1 MRRTRHSHRL
11 TGTITIM
18 AVLSLV
24 LAACGGDAADDD
36 AATDTTET
44 TQEAEAGDEPEATEE
59 DELDGDTDDGAA
71 ETEADASAAD
81 LKIFMAPKFTGLAYF
96 EVAREGGE
104 QAAEEIGFEF
114 QYIGSDRAETT
125 EQIATLTNAVP
136 QAPDALV
143 VSAIDGDAV
152 APALRQAR
160 ENGIAVVTYD
170 ADAAVDARDL
180 FVNQLSYELA
190 AETMLDAAL
199 LNSPE
204 GGLVAF
210 ISASPTA
217 PNHTA
222 HVRIMKELIDSDSRY
237 SSLSYI
243 DTVQFAG
250 DDATRSQEI
259 ALNLIQA
266 NEDLKV
272 IISSSAVSAPAAQQ
286 AIVNAGMSGEVY
298 ATGVALPSSVREFIQ
313 DGHSEAF
320 MMWDPAELG
329 YIATVAAYQLAT
341 GQITAEEGQMIDAG
355 EAGTYEVLA
364 DGEVQYNKPLMFTA
378 ENIDD
383 FDF

>member
-1 MRRTRHSHRL
+1 MSVNRRRRL
-11 TGTITIM
+11 PKVVVAMT
-18 AVLSLV
+18 AASLI
-24 LAACGGDAADDD
+24 LAACS
-36 AATDTTET
+36 TE
-44 TQEAEAGDEPEATEE
+44 APAGNG
-59 DELDGDTDDGAA
+59 DGDGGGSEDV
-71 ETEADASAAD
+71 
-81 LKIFMAPKFTGLAYF
+81 KIFMAPKFTGLAYF
-96 EVAREGGE
+96 EVARAGGE
-104 QAAEEIGFEF
+104 QAGDELGIDF
-114 QYIGSDRAETT
+114 QYIGSDKAEAT
-125 EQIATLTNAVP
+125 EQIATLTNAIP
-136 QAPDALV
+136 QNPDALV

-160 ENGIAVVTYD
+160 DSGIKVVTYD

-190 AETMLDAAL
+190 ASTMLDAAL

-222 HVRIMKELIDSDSRY
+222 HVRIMKELIDTDPKY
-237 SSLSYI
+237 SSLSYV
-243 DTVQFAG
+243 DTVEFAE
-250 DDATRSQEI
+250 DDAAKSQEA
-259 ALNLIQA
+259 ALNLMQA
-266 NEDLKV
+266 HEDLKV

-286 AIVNAGMSGEVY
+286 AIINTGRSGEVF
-298 ATGVALPSSVREFIQ
+298 ATGVALPSSVRDFIK

-329 YIATVAAYQLAT
+329 YIATVAAHQLVT
-341 GQITAEEGQMIDAG
+341 GEITAEEGQVIDAG
-355 EAGTYEVLA
+355 SAGTYEVLA

>member
-1 MRRTRHSHRL
+1 MNRTQRRRSFATALASFTAAGL
-11 TGTITIM
+11 LMVGCSTEAPTAPEPGTGTDGT
-18 AVLSLV
+18 A
-24 LAACGGDAADDD
+24 
-36 AATDTTET
+36 
-44 TQEAEAGDEPEATEE
+44 ATEE
-59 DELDGDTDDGAA
+59 
-71 ETEADASAAD
+71 

-96 EVAREGGE
+96 EVARTGGE
-104 QAAEEIGFEF
+104 RAAEELGFDFE
-114 QYIGSDRAETT
+114 YIGSDKAEAT
-125 EQIATLTNAVP
+125 EQIATLTNAIP
-136 QAPDALV
+136 QNPDALV

-160 ENGIAVVTYD
+160 ESGIKVVTYD

-222 HVRIMKELIDSDSRY
+222 HVRIMKELIDTDPRY
-237 SSLSYI
+237 SSLSYV

-250 DDATRSQEI
+250 DDAAKSQEL

-266 NEDLKV
+266 NPDLKV
-272 IISSSAVSAPAAQQ
+272 IISSSAVSAPAAEQ
-286 AIVNAGMSGEVY
+286 AIINAGKSGQVF
-298 ATGVALPSSVREFIQ
+298 ATGVALPSSVRDFIKE
-313 DGHSEAF
+313 GHSKAF

-341 GQITAEEGQMIDAG
+341 DEITAEEGTVIDAG
-355 EAGTYEVLA
+355 EAGTYEVLK